1 MKKQKIK
8 KLISFDFDDTLF
20 HTPLPEEGKKI
31 WKQKTGKDWPHRG
44 WWSKPESL
52 DTEIFDIP
60 INLNIYEKYKRA
72 VSDPSNYVILATG
85 RIKPLEVEVFNI
97 LDTYNFNF
105 DEIHLN
111 PGIDTYEFKSN
122 LFEKLINELQP
133 EEFIMYDDRK
143 EHLIRFVEWAKNMPC
158 KVTLIDAI
166 SGKEF
171 KNKEDKNLQEQIRK
185 VLREEVNSDDSKTRQ
200 EEAAD
205 LIKQYGHFSSPDL
218 RYITRPLYSYIEYEN
233 FGRLKEL
240 GVKYRFTPI
249 SEINLNGALSRFIK
263 ERGVFNGIGGNII
276 RLYNDEPVTK
286 SDISRIRRKIQ
297 NIIDEFNSKL
307 RTNYQIDGV
316 VGDKSSDTLR
326 NQLNQKLTDGEYSTE
341 PTYNN
346 IGIKISRGFEDE
358 YIATIPM
365 DEIDKPQMLD

>member
-31 WKQKTGKDWPHRG
+31 WKQKTGKDWPHRRG

-143 EHLIRFVEWAKNMPC
+143 VHLIRFVEWAKNMPC

-185 VLREEVNSDDSKTRQ
+185 VLMEEFPQDDYGNETIKNVSAVDSVIKTLYPNFNKEGSHLKKRTP
-200 EEAAD
+200 
-205 LIKQYGHFSSPDL
+205 LFWN
-218 RYITRPLYSYIEYEN
+218 TPLYEYFDNETDQRYAAYHAHK
-233 FGRLKEL
+233 GEL
-240 GVKYRFTPI
+240 HMDT
-249 SEINLNGALSRFIK
+249 E
-263 ERGVFNGIGGNII
+263 
-276 RLYNDEPVTK
+276 
-286 SDISRIRRKIQ
+286 IQ
-297 NIIDEFNSKL
+297 NTLNDYLGEDVATYVIDWFNNEFD
-307 RTNYQIDGV
+307 TNA
-316 VGDKSSDTLR
+316 
-326 NQLNQKLTDGEYSTE
+326 EYVT
-341 PTYNN
+341 
-346 IGIKISRGFEDE
+346 F
-358 YIATIPM
+358 
-365 DEIDKPQMLD
+365 